1 MITSNQDYGI
11 RIEEL
16 KNSALVRDT
25 GNTCDDIKKMGHDE
39 QGCDS
44 NLSFLYTRESDR
56 IGAEIKTSRSAL
68 AKAFDK
74 EKLKQGRAILE
85 DFSPM
90 NESRSSIISAE
101 ELKSTLDNYNHTPNI
116 ENPLYT
122 TTSNEFGSKKPSQ
135 ATLTKMRFTRS
146 QSFSKSFNRI
156 MFQDQGL
163 NTSLSRSSVHDRLD
177 SHLV

>member
-1 MITSNQDYGI
+1 
-11 RIEEL
+11 
-16 KNSALVRDT
+16 
-25 GNTCDDIKKMGHDE
+25 
-39 QGCDS
+39 
-44 NLSFLYTRESDR
+44 
-56 IGAEIKTSRSAL
+56 
-68 AKAFDK
+68 
-74 EKLKQGRAILE
+74 
-85 DFSPM
+85 M

-101 ELKSTLDNYNHTPNI
+101 EMKSTLDNYNHVPKI

-122 TTSNEFGSKKPSQ
+122 TTANEFGSKKPSQ
-135 ATLTKMRFTRS
+135 ATLTKMRYMRS

>member
-11 RIEEL
+11 QIEQL
-16 KNSALVRDT
+16 KNSALIRELGTDC
-25 GNTCDDIKKMGHDE
+25 GDIKKMEQDE

-56 IGAEIKTSRSAL
+56 IGAEIRTSRSFL

-74 EKLKQGRAILE
+74 EKLKQGRAKLE
-85 DFSPM
+85 NFSPM

-101 ELKSTLDNYNHTPNI
+101 EMKSTLDNYNHVPKI

-122 TTSNEFGSKKPSQ
+122 TTANEFGSKKPSQ
-135 ATLTKMRFTRS
+135 ATLTKMRYMRS